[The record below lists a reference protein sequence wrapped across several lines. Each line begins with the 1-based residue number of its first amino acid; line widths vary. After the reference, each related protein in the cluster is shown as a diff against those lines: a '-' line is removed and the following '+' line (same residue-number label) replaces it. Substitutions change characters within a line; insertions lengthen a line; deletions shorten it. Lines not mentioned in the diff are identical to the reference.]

1 MKKTQQ
7 SLMAAYIA
15 SLVISGL
22 TVVLFETEL
31 LPSGILKSGGS
42 DEFVLTMVMELV
54 SICAIPF
61 MLRLFRFEAIR
72 KKLVSAEAL
81 LRFGMA
87 RLLALCLP
95 MVINTILYY
104 LYMNVAFG
112 YLTIVLLLA
121 LTFIVPTKARCESE
135 INNQKNHT
143 YH

>member
-31 LPSGILKSGGS
+31 LPSAILKRGGS

-72 KKLVSAEAL
+72 
-81 LRFGMA
+81 
-87 RLLALCLP
+87 
-95 MVINTILYY
+95 
-104 LYMNVAFG
+104 
-112 YLTIVLLLA
+112 
-121 LTFIVPTKARCESE
+121 
-135 INNQKNHT
+135 
-143 YH
+143 

>member
-81 LRFGMA
+81 LRFGMT
-87 RLLALCLP
+87 RLLALFLP

-112 YLTIVLLLA
+112 YLAIVLLLA

-135 INNQKNHT
+135 INK
-143 YH
+143 

>member
-54 SICAIPF
+54 S
-61 MLRLFRFEAIR
+61 
-72 KKLVSAEAL
+72 AEAL
-81 LRFGMA
+81 LRFGMT

-112 YLTIVLLLA
+112 YLAIVLLLA

-135 INNQKNHT
+135 IN
-143 YH
+143 

>member
-1 MKKTQQ
+1 
-7 SLMAAYIA
+7 MAAYIA

-42 DEFVLTMVMELV
+42 DEFVLTELV

-81 LRFGMA
+81 LRFGMT

-112 YLTIVLLLA
+112 YLAIVLLLA

-135 INNQKNHT
+135 INK
-143 YH
+143 